1 MELGSTAMQQAPR
14 GTPDAERLRSSV
26 QTFVRRFGLL
36 LQDQTPCGQPLPTSH
51 AHALMLLLA
60 AGRPVRQNELGAGL
74 GIDKSNVA
82 RLCAQMEEKRHVKQ
96 EPDAED
102 RRARRVCLTAK
113 GQRVGQEVKHAS
125 ERRFEE
131 LLSRIPAAK
140 QAAVFAGLAALNEAL
155 VES

>member
-1 MELGSTAMQQAPR
+1 MHQTRRRSS
-14 GTPDAERLRSSV
+14 DAERLRSSV

-60 AGRPVRQNELGAGL
+60 AGRPVRQNELSAGL

-82 RLCAQMEEKRHVKQ
+82 RLCAQMEEKQHVKQ
-96 EPDAED
+96 EPDVED

-113 GQRVGQEVKHAS
+113 GQRVGQEVKQAS

-131 LLSRIPAAK
+131 LLSRIPATK
-140 QAAVFAGLAALNEAL
+140 HTAVFAGLAALNEAL
-155 VES
+155 AAT